1 VEVVVTLVVVIIIV
15 LLAVLGFGY
24 LIFRIMRRSQET
36 VPQVTDRDDAK
47 HDLVVG
53 TDEHGHA
60 IRASQEVQEPVRDE
74 TSFDALLKDEIRD
87 QGREEPAADD
97 D

>member
-1 VEVVVTLVVVIIIV
+1 MTLVVIIIVV

-24 LIFRIMRRSQET
+24 LIYRLMRRSEDT

-47 HDLVVG
+47 RDLVVG
-53 TDEHGHA
+53 VDEQGRQ
-60 IRASQEVQEPVRDE
+60 IRASEDLKEPARDDA
-74 TSFDALLKDEIRD
+74 SFDALLKDEIHDLGRD
-87 QGREEPAADD
+87 EPAADD